1 MARLK
6 LEIENFDLILKRL
19 NQLNGDAKPL
29 AEKAL
34 IETFNIVQPKA
45 KEAME
50 NANLP
55 AKGKYSKSETIK
67 ALKQAPK
74 IYWNG
79 DVAEVSVGFD
89 LNDYKN
95 AGFVSIFLMY
105 GTPKMK
111 PDKKLYEAFYSGK
124 TQKEIAEAQKKVFI
138 DEIGRLSTQ

>member
-19 NQLNGDAKPL
+19 DQLNGNTKPL

-45 KEAME
+45 KEAMK

-55 AKGKYSKSETIK
+55 AKGKYSNSETVK
-67 ALKQAPK
+67 ALKVAPK
-74 IYWNG
+74 IFWNG
-79 DVAEVSVGFD
+79 DIAEVSVGFD
-89 LNDYKN
+89 LNNYED

-111 PDKKLYEAFYSGK
+111 PDKKLYDAFYGSR

-138 DEIGRLSTQ
+138 DEIERLSAK